1 MVAQPPTDD
10 LIAEKR
16 QERLRNF
23 NWRRDYYE
31 VQGAYHMTIIK
42 WTLSIQVFVIKMECF
57 LVSIYRQISRLVHDG
72 IYETIWLIHC
82 FILLKYTKQ

>member
-10 LIAEKR
+10 LIADKR

-57 LVSIYRQISRLVHDG
+57 LVSIY
-72 IYETIWLIHC
+72 LIENNRSADWYM
-82 FILLKYTKQ
+82 IAYMKQFG